1 MRSQDGPRA
10 LYSLTLLS
18 LSPSGGTAGNR
29 QLGMRAVLAWQAT
42 SLGPVLS
49 FSAAEGPWLGALS
62 LGCAPELCAWLLSV
76 CSHGFTVAPAVLSGG
91 P

>member
-1 MRSQDGPRA
+1 MRFQDGPRGA
-10 LYSLTLLS
+10 SLPHSPLSLTLR
-18 LSPSGGTAGNR
+18 GTAGNR
-29 QLGMRAVLAWQAT
+29 QLGMRAVLGWQAT